1 VKQFVQRNL
10 GAGRGKDFFD
20 LSLAPESVQMKNWLA
35 WAIKAAREDQQKQK
49 EFVKTLEDTVEE
61 YKEVVENHFA
71 KQQGQKE
78 QPKLDLGVQET
89 QDLIFK
95 FVKLAVFVS
104 MKKQPTNESIST
116 ITSQLDNINDDQF
129 VEVIEKAKSEGKL
142 TVDDITNFKHLM
154 RDLSTDQSLQ
164 DQFRKIVN
172 EQIPKAKQEISQ
184 AQAEQPKPEAEP
196 ETPGEPNQNQDPEEF
211 DVDPKAFEALKK
223 SAEAFVNTFYQQ
235 KYLVKQGELIKNVLS
250 ALQKIKSQEEL
261 EAAAQQ
267 VQEAQVRAAKT
278 DLRNLQVSMR
288 TFLQMVK
295 KSKTLLKNFT
305 DKAEKGSVMSGSAK
319 QKFMKFIKE
328 IQDAVFDVVVALRA
342 IQKQTL
348 TEQTKT
354 EDKWKEIGD
363 GFKLAAEPLKNIMTA
378 DKPEQ
383 IQNLEKN
390 INDAIEALGSITH
403 HFPSVNPFKS
413 KDIDFA
419 SIMTNFEAA
428 IDGVKPA
435 LQNVLE
441 LARDGEGSNTVLKR
455 AEKDLREFSGT
466 VASIFGKGAESAFP
480 EQKQDVRAEPAQP
493 TAGDEAEP
501 KKIEATK
508 EVALNRFKQLSTA
521 RRTKQQFA
529 RIIGQEADN
538 EKINEFY
545 AGMVLLMMMY
555 YNDATLNEAVTSS
568 KIPKD
573 LDYKKVQKALIRIK
587 KLNEQLYNSILA
599 LHDDDIVSQS
609 ERVKIYGLFTFIE
622 KIGGDFKFDKTFVDT
637 LAIRLDVKTPTEEPE
652 EDESSLQMQVQNLSA
667 EQNAQAKQS
676 IEGGEDPTQVMKK
689 MGVDTGDATPDEIEA
704 ALLGASQKDVSKE
717 LPKIKNEIGL
727 LPSEDRTPIGYFE
740 SKFGEMKYLEASKE
754 SEPIDMEPIL
764 SRFFSLYQQEFSKLE
779 ENLGAI
785 KRNLPTNQAKA
796 FDQALDA
803 MESSEMK
810 TLMGFLGQV
819 DSGSMKRAATQSKE
833 YQRLQTKSPVKAFV
847 STLLA
852 ISSGL
857 LKAPESKVSTPSE
870 KTKTTSKEVSKLAQ
884 KLAQLDPNSVND
896 LIDDLDPD
904 MSDNDATDILQ
915 NTLPDTTSTFRA
927 SEIQAAAEMAQQDT
941 QAQTQE
947 PPEEP
952 ADEPEPDPDILQD
965 VDIDILKDALMELVG
980 DMDDYRNKARK
991 PFKDEIGKIKDDSL
1005 TKDLFSSVIE
1015 KMKKSMEGFAEV
1027 QKKGDTSGKSTQE
1040 FITQRSKTYKRRLD
1054 RIKKL
1059 GNDYI
1064 NGEIEKLEKD
1074 FFKVSKEKAEEPKEK
1089 EDQRSKMQKII
1100 DAADVQDVTKEER
1113 TAVMHFSQFLD
1124 QRANLQEKYL
1134 KNYIGKLSMDFL
1146 KWYKESRKKDER
1158 TYQLTSKEVLK
1169 NLKSFFKKAQDKGTL
1184 KSIKQLFTPSETK
1197 SDTHKDTDTKQESIE
1212 KLIKP
1217 LVREM
1222 LRKK

>member
-1 VKQFVQRNL
+1 
-10 GAGRGKDFFD
+10 
-20 LSLAPESVQMKNWLA
+20 
-35 WAIKAAREDQQKQK
+35 
-49 EFVKTLEDTVEE
+49 
-61 YKEVVENHFA
+61 
-71 KQQGQKE
+71 
-78 QPKLDLGVQET
+78 
-89 QDLIFK
+89 
-95 FVKLAVFVS
+95 
-104 MKKQPTNESIST
+104 
-116 ITSQLDNINDDQF
+116 
-129 VEVIEKAKSEGKL
+129 
-142 TVDDITNFKHLM
+142 
-154 RDLSTDQSLQ
+154 
-164 DQFRKIVN
+164 
-172 EQIPKAKQEISQ
+172 
-184 AQAEQPKPEAEP
+184 
-196 ETPGEPNQNQDPEEF
+196 
-211 DVDPKAFEALKK
+211 
-223 SAEAFVNTFYQQ
+223 
-235 KYLVKQGELIKNVLS
+235 
-250 ALQKIKSQEEL
+250 
-261 EAAAQQ
+261 
-267 VQEAQVRAAKT
+267 
-278 DLRNLQVSMR
+278 
-288 TFLQMVK
+288 
-295 KSKTLLKNFT
+295 
-305 DKAEKGSVMSGSAK
+305 
-319 QKFMKFIKE
+319 
-328 IQDAVFDVVVALRA
+328 
-342 IQKQTL
+342 
-348 TEQTKT
+348 
-354 EDKWKEIGD
+354 
-363 GFKLAAEPLKNIMTA
+363 
-378 DKPEQ
+378 
-383 IQNLEKN
+383 
-390 INDAIEALGSITH
+390 
-403 HFPSVNPFKS
+403 
-413 KDIDFA
+413 
-419 SIMTNFEAA
+419 MTNFEAA
-428 IDGVKPA
+428 INNVKPA